1 MGMEQTSKQIPD
13 QLDPS
18 GSPRI
23 KQMAMEGKKQWKS
36 KATNKKDRDGLKASI
51 MALEP
56 SIFHGIITDKFKEEK
71 TLSKKL

>member
-1 MGMEQTSKQIPD
+1 MKAVDPRPAQPKWKSKNQTDGNGDVLQ
-13 QLDPS
+13 
-18 GSPRI
+18 
-23 KQMAMEGKKQWKS
+23 GKKQRKS
-36 KATNKKDRDGLKASI
+36 KATNKKDRDCLKASI